1 MKHDE
6 SHVARPE
13 GSQSISRAVE
23 LLTAVANCGESG
35 ASLSQIAGQT
45 ELHVATA
52 RRIMQALVV
61 DGLLAFDFDT
71 KRYSMGPAI
80 FSFAVMGNP
89 WFLRRD
95 MFNGA
100 LEEIA
105 RHTGDTAMFSIRSGT
120 EAVCLARR
128 EGNFP
133 IRVMSLDAG
142 SRRPLGA
149 GSGSAAILAFLPDE
163 ERRTIIEHNAGAYVA
178 FGITVDDVRQ
188 MTEEARA
195 NGFSVNDGR
204 IIDGVYGVG
213 VPVLMGDIAVA
224 SISVAAIA
232 SRMQAPRRVDI
243 VRTICTALQR
253 FPGIQLPQLGQP
265 NANSKKKARKA

>member
-163 ERRTIIEHNAGAYVA
+163 ERRTIIEHNAGAYAA

-213 VPVLMGDIAVA
+213 VPVLMGDVAVA